1 MNISCQVRLRT
12 MSTHSQTRKDQHPTA
27 GYSIWKLL
35 HVVVPG
41 EPSSRTIER
50 SKRGVLTC
58 RDCGENCIAARP
70 TPEGEARNGMLVIED
85 TVWKAVPEYYRRIDR
100 CLRRIGQP
108 QLPYGSSILKLS
120 SWMGGDRDGNPNV
133 TWHTTKQVVT
143 LLRWRIVELY
153 YREAERR
160 ESCVAV

>member
-1 MNISCQVRLRT
+1 MAPAL
-12 MSTHSQTRKDQHPTA
+12 
-27 GYSIWKLL
+27 
-35 HVVVPG
+35 
-41 EPSSRTIER
+41 
-50 SKRGVLTC
+50 
-58 RDCGENCIAARP
+58 RP

-100 CLRRIGQP
+100 CLKRIGQP
-108 QLPYGSSILKLS
+108 PLPYGASLLKMS

-153 YREAERR
+153 YREARPR
-160 ESCVAV
+160 Q